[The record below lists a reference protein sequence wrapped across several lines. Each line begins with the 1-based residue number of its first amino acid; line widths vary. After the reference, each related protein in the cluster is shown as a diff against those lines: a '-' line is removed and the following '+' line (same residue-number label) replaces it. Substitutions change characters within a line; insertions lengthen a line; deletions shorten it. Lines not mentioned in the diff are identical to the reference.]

1 MQLSADGDWVESA
14 RRLLSP
20 NCDCR
25 PEGCEISLIVVH
37 GISLPPGEYG
47 GPWIDDLFSNRL
59 DAGAHPYF
67 ADIADLQV
75 SSHVLIRRDGE
86 LVQYVPF
93 SQRAWHAGLSSYQG
107 RDACNDY
114 AVGIELEGQDEE
126 PYEAVQYQRL
136 AELITALRGRFP
148 SIAAEAI
155 VGHCDVAPGR
165 KSDPGQSFDWTRLKS
180 LLA

>member
-1 MQLSADGDWVESA
+1 MQLSVDGEWVDGA
-14 RRLLSP
+14 RRVLSP
-20 NCDCR
+20 NCDSR
-25 PEGCEISLIVVH
+25 PEDCDISLIVVH

-67 ADIADLQV
+67 TEIAGLEV

-86 LVQYVPF
+86 VVQYVPF
-93 SQRAWHAGLSSYQG
+93 SKRAWHAGLSSYQG

-114 AVGIELEGQDEE
+114 AVGIELEGQDDE

-148 SIAAEAI
+148 AIGAEAV

-165 KSDPGQSFDWTRLKS
+165 KSDPGKSFDWTRLKS